1 MAKFAISHKHR
12 ELKMNQER
20 KAGEP
25 SALIW
30 LWLSI
35 FVIAFDLITKQLA
48 ENFLS
53 YGQPVPILP
62 VFDLT
67 LLYNPGAA
75 FSFLAGENGWQRWF
89 FTAIALVV
97 STVLIGWLYKLPR
110 ENKWLAVALTLI
122 LGGAIGNLFDRLVYG
137 HVIDFISVH
146 WQGSYFPAFNIADS
160 AITIGAIML
169 ALDVVFEARR
179 EKAAAKAEAELYSK
193 DQRKR

>member
-1 MAKFAISHKHR
+1 
-12 ELKMNQER
+12 MNQER

-30 LWLSI
+30 LWLSV

-48 ENFLS
+48 ENFLN

-62 VFDLT
+62 IFDLT

-75 FSFLAGENGWQRWF
+75 FSFLAGEDGWQRWF
-89 FTAIALVV
+89 FTAIAVGV
-97 STVLIGWLYKLPR
+97 SIMLISWLHKLPR
-110 ENKWLAVALTLI
+110 KSTWMAIALTLI
-122 LGGAIGNLFDRLVYG
+122 LGGALGNLVDRLYYG

-146 WQGSYFPAFNIADS
+146 WGGSYFPAFNIADS

-169 ALDVVFEARR
+169 GLDVLFEARR
-179 EKAAAKAEAELYSK
+179 EKLAAKNKTEPNS
-193 DQRKR
+193 

>member
-1 MAKFAISHKHR
+1 
-12 ELKMNQER
+12 MNQER

-30 LWLSI
+30 LWLTV

-53 YGQPVPILP
+53 YGQPVPVLP

-75 FSFLAGENGWQRWF
+75 FSFLAGEDGWQRWF
-89 FTAIALVV
+89 FTAIAVGV
-97 STVLIGWLYKLPR
+97 SIMLISWLYKLPR
-110 ENKWLAVALTLI
+110 ANKWLAIALALV
-122 LGGAIGNLFDRLVYG
+122 LGGALGNLCDRLVYG

-146 WQGSYFPAFNIADS
+146 WAGSYFPAFNIADS
-160 AITIGAIML
+160 AITVGAIML
-169 ALDVVFEARR
+169 GLDVVFEARR
-179 EKAAAKAEAELYSK
+179 EKAAKAANLDHK
-193 DQRKR
+193 DKG

>member
-1 MAKFAISHKHR
+1 
-12 ELKMNQER
+12 MNQER

-30 LWLSI
+30 LWLSA

-75 FSFLAGENGWQRWF
+75 FSFLAGEDGWQRWF
-89 FTAIALVV
+89 FTAIAVGV
-97 STVLIGWLYKLPR
+97 SIMLISWLYKLPR
-110 ENKWLAVALTLI
+110 ANKWMAIALTLI
-122 LGGAIGNLFDRLVYG
+122 LGGALGNLFDRLYYG

-146 WQGSYFPAFNIADS
+146 WEGAYFPAFNIADS

-169 ALDVVFEARR
+169 ILDVFLEARR
-179 EKAAAKAEAELYSK
+179 EKSALKK
-193 DQRKR
+193 DA

>member
-1 MAKFAISHKHR
+1 MAKFAISHSTNN
-12 ELKMNQER
+12 ENIKMNQER

-25 SALIW
+25 SAMIW
-30 LWLSI
+30 LWLSV
-35 FVIAFDLITKQLA
+35 FVIVFDLITKQLA

-53 YGQPVPILP
+53 YGQPVPIFP

-89 FTAIALVV
+89 FTAIAVGV
-97 STVLIGWLYKLPR
+97 SIMLIGWLHKLPR
-110 ENKWLAVALTLI
+110 ENKWLAMALTLI
-122 LGGAIGNLFDRLVYG
+122 LGGALGNLIDRLVYG

-146 WQGSYFPAFNIADS
+146 WEGSYFPAFNIADS

-169 ALDVVFEARR
+169 GLDVVFEARR
-179 EKAAAKAEAELYSK
+179 EKAAAKSDA
-193 DQRKR
+193 

>member
-137 HVIDFISVH
+137 HVIDFISIH

-160 AITIGAIML
+160 AITIGAFML
-169 ALDVVFEARR
+169 VLDVVFEARR

>member
-62 VFDLT
+62 LFDLT

-97 STVLIGWLYKLPR
+97 STVLIAWLYKLPR

-137 HVIDFISVH
+137 HVIDFISIH

-160 AITIGAIML
+160 AITIGAFML
-169 ALDVVFEARR
+169 VLDVVFEARR

>member
-62 VFDLT
+62 LFDLT

-137 HVIDFISVH
+137 HVIDFISIH

-160 AITIGAIML
+160 AITIGAFML
-169 ALDVVFEARR
+169 VLDVVFEARR

>member
-1 MAKFAISHKHR
+1 
-12 ELKMNQER
+12 MNQER

-30 LWLSI
+30 LWLTV

-48 ENFLS
+48 ENFLT
-53 YGQPVPILP
+53 YGQPVPIFP

-75 FSFLAGENGWQRWF
+75 FSFLAGEDGWQRWF
-89 FTAIALVV
+89 FTAIAVGV
-97 STVLIGWLYKLPR
+97 SVMLISWLYKLPR

-122 LGGAIGNLFDRLVYG
+122 LGGALGNLFDRLVYG

-146 WQGSYFPAFNIADS
+146 WDGSYFPAFNIADS
-160 AITIGAIML
+160 AITVGAIML
-169 ALDVVFEARR
+169 GLDVVFEARR
-179 EKAAAKAEAELYSK
+179 EKAATQKSAGSLSKNESK
-193 DQRKR
+193 DKV

>member
-62 VFDLT
+62 LFDLT

-137 HVIDFISVH
+137 HVIDFISIH

-160 AITIGAIML
+160 AITIGAFML
-169 ALDVVFEARR
+169 VLDVVFEARR

-193 DQRKR
+193 DPRKR

>member
-1 MAKFAISHKHR
+1 
-12 ELKMNQER
+12 MNQER

-30 LWLSI
+30 LWLSV

-48 ENFLS
+48 ENFLT

-75 FSFLAGENGWQRWF
+75 FSFLAGEDGWQRWF
-89 FTAIALVV
+89 FTAIAVGV
-97 STVLIGWLYKLPR
+97 SIILISWLHKLPR
-110 ENKWLAVALTLI
+110 ENKWM
-122 LGGAIGNLFDRLVYG
+122 AIA
-137 HVIDFISVH
+137 FISVH
-146 WQGSYFPAFNIADS
+146 WAGSYFPAFNIADS

-169 ALDVVFEARR
+169 GLDVVFEARR
-179 EKAAAKAEAELYSK
+179 EKAAAAQAEESSTK
-193 DQRKR
+193 NKGKE